1 MAILIA
7 GLLLFLGVHSV
18 RIFADGWRDAQI
30 ARVGLNSWKGLYSLL
45 SVAGFALI
53 VWGYGMSRTA
63 SAELWSPPTWLRYP
77 ASLLLLLAFI
87 LLVAVYIPRN
97 RIKTVV
103 GHPMIAGVKVWAFA
117 HLLTNARLGDVVLF
131 GAFLAW
137 AVLGFR
143 AARRRDRAS
152 GTSAEAGTW
161 ANTAIVLVIG
171 VAAWMVFARYLHPWL
186 IGVAVV
192 GADPF

>member
-1 MAILIA
+1 MTILIA

-18 RIFADGWRDAQI
+18 RIFADGWRSAQM
-30 ARVGLNSWKGLYSLL
+30 ARIGLNSWKGLYSLL

-53 VWGYGMSRTA
+53 VWGYGMSRAA
-63 SAELWSPPTWLRYP
+63 SAPLWTPPAWLRYP
-77 ASLLLLLAFI
+77 AALLVLVAFI

-97 RIKTVV
+97 RIKTTV
-103 GHPMIAGVKVWAFA
+103 GHPMMAGVKVWAFA

-143 AARRRDRAS
+143 AARRRDRTS
-152 GTSAEAGTW
+152 GTNTAPGTW
-161 ANTAIVLVIG
+161 TNTVIVFVVG
-171 VAAWMVFARYLHPWL
+171 VAAWVVFARYLHPWL
-186 IGVAVV
+186 ISVAVI
-192 GADPF
+192 